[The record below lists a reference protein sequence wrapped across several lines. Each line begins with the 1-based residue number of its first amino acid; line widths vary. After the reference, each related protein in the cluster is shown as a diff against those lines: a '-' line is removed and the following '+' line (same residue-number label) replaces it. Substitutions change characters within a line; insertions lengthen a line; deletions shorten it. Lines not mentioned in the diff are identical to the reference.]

1 MKAPPD
7 RLALSESAEKPR
19 KSIWAKIKLVT
30 AMFLLGVLVLV
41 VFSVRVPHSGLSR
54 FGKNFEA
61 ASSVATLCGNYA
73 TDHGGKF
80 PPSLAALDPP
90 LDLRYQYRD
99 FDSSRPYDWLYFP
112 GATFGDGAKR
122 IILASPTASTRS
134 EKDRRERIAVFADGH
149 DAIWP
154 ESKFQQYLKQL
165 SIELTSPGTR
175 SK

>member
-1 MKAPPD
+1 VQRGA
-7 RLALSESAEKPR
+7 
-19 KSIWAKIKLVT
+19 
-30 AMFLLGVLVLV
+30 V
-41 VFSVRVPHSGLSR
+41 VIAIEVRV
-54 FGKNFEA
+54 FERELRERVGA
-61 ASSVATLCGNYA
+61 VD
-73 TDHGGKF
+73 DH
-80 PPSLAALDPP
+80 
-90 LDLRYQYRD
+90 